1 MFTLLADGREEV
13 VPGLTVPAG
22 EKVLGWERKPHG
34 WCQGDACIPA
44 FRAAAAET
52 AVGTDLVAWPGCMRA
67 SPPGCSAAAARTPP
81 AGTPAGRPSWRRT
94 TSPSA
99 AG

>member
-1 MFTLLADGREEV
+1 MFTLLADGREEA

-22 EKVLGWERKPHG
+22 EKVLGWER
-34 WCQGDACIPA
+34 
-44 FRAAAAET
+44 
-52 AVGTDLVAWPGCMRA
+52 
-67 SPPGCSAAAARTPP
+67 
-81 AGTPAGRPSWRRT
+81 TPAGRPSWRRT